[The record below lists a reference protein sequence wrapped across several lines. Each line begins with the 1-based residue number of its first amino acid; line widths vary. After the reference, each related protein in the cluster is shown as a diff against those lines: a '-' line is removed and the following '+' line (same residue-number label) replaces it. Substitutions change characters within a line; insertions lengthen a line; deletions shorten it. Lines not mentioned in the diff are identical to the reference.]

1 MKLTH
6 AILSTAILF
15 SVLAG
20 CGGQT
25 ASPAP
30 IQPTDS
36 SPDPSRTA
44 GGVESTETSTPT
56 FTAAPPNPGL
66 SLREITVD
74 GMPRSY
80 YLYAPED
87 FQGRTPLPVVM
98 VFHGLNQEGS
108 YLASTTGFNDL
119 ADTEGFLA
127 VYPNGS
133 GGSEGLSWN
142 AGPCCGFASDHQVDE
157 PAFVRGILADL
168 EQWTAIDSRRIYA
181 AGFSN
186 GGGLAYRLGCEMAD
200 TLAAIA
206 PVGGAFLYEYE
217 RCQPSRPISLL
228 DLHGSADQVVPFAGG
243 GSGVNAFPPVEEVL
257 AFWAEFNRCGEGPL
271 SEQGEAA
278 AHMYY
283 TDCAEGTAV
292 EAYLI
297 QNIGH
302 SWPAKAVW
310 PASQTIWEFFAAH
323 PKA

>member
-1 MKLTH
+1 MKAPY
-6 AILSTAILF
+6 AILPTAILF
-15 SVLAG
+15 AGLAG
-20 CGGQT
+20 CGGQIP
-25 ASPAP
+25 SPAP
-30 IQPTDS
+30 TQSTDS
-36 SPDPSRTA
+36 SPEPSRTA
-44 GGVESTETSTPT
+44 GGAESTESPTLT
-56 FTAAPPNPGL
+56 FTAAPPTPGL

-74 GMPRSY
+74 DMPRSY
-80 YLYAPED
+80 YLYAPKD
-87 FQGRTPLPVVM
+87 FRSRTPLPVVM
-98 VFHGLNQEGS
+98 VFHGLNQDGS

-119 ADTEGFLA
+119 ADTDGFLA

-142 AGPCCGFASDHQVDE
+142 AGSCCGFASDHRIDE

-206 PVGGAFLYEYE
+206 PVGGAFIFE
-217 RCQPSRPISLL
+217 RCRPSRPISLL

-243 GSGVNAFPPVEEVL
+243 GSGPNMIPPVEEVL
-257 AFWAEFNRCGEGPL
+257 AAWAEFNGCGEGPL

-278 AHMYY
+278 AHTYY
-283 TDCAEGTAV
+283 AGCADGTAV

-302 SWPAKAVW
+302 SWPANAVW
-310 PASQTIWEFFAAH
+310 PATKTIWEFFAAH